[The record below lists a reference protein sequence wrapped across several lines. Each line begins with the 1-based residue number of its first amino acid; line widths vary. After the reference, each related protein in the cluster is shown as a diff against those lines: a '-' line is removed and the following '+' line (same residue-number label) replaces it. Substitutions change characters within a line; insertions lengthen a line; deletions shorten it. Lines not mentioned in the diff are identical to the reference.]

1 MDAAAGIGKTT
12 ISNNGPKRR
21 RQGAMA
27 AETIANANHT
37 TKTTTTQTRA
47 QSPITLNA
55 EATPPNTDPPAST
68 DGSDQETGKWRKQ
81 KRSNVHHT
89 SAYVAPES
97 GYVEKPTT
105 QDGKTMTKRGG
116 FGRGCGSGF
125 ARGHGPPR
133 V

>member
-1 MDAAAGIGKTT
+1 
-12 ISNNGPKRR
+12 
-21 RQGAMA
+21 MA

-81 KRSNVHHT
+81 KRSNVHHK

-97 GYVEKPTT
+97 GHVEKPTT

-116 FGRGCGSGF
+116 FGRGRGF